1 MKILDIEF
9 QLQHVKGELIT
20 LILKN
25 KKKLEKGKTRLF
37 LNTLEDR
44 CCLSEIWRKSDVER

>member
-9 QLQHVKGELIT
+9 QLQHVNGELIT
-20 LILKN
+20 SILKN

-37 LNTLEDR
+37 LNPLEDR

>member
-1 MKILDIEF
+1 MMKILDIEF

-44 CCLSEIWRKSDVER
+44 CCLSEI